1 MEFISVSSSSLGE
14 FGSLSPELWIASQL
28 ASNVKEG
35 TPLSDIVKI
44 SSETRKPNDQQ
55 AIILDTGS
63 ANNGLLNIRIHEVG
77 SKKRTSTKKVFY
89 EGDIIISRLRPYL
102 RQVAYIPRGTFKL
115 LDVSAGYCSTEFYVL
130 RSINNSN
137 IAFLVKW
144 LLSREVQKMIGGAAT
159 GGHHPRFDKTLIIN
173 SNVPLK
179 YQNKK
184 SSEVISTVALE
195 YLRNQISMK
204 AHLNS

>member
-1 MEFISVSSSSLGE
+1 M
-14 FGSLSPELWIASQL
+14 ASQL

-44 SSETRKPNDQQ
+44 SSETSKPNDEQ
-55 AIILDTGS
+55 ALILDTGN
-63 ANNGLLNIRIHEVG
+63 ANNGLLNIRIHEGG
-77 SKKRTSTKKVFY
+77 SKKRISTKKIFY

-102 RQVAYIPRGTFKL
+102 RQVAYIPEGTFKL
-115 LDVSAGYCSTEFYVL
+115 LNVSGGYCSTEFYVL

-137 IAFLVKW
+137 VAFLVKW
-144 LLSREVQKMIGGAAT
+144 LLSAEVQKMIGGAAT
-159 GGHHPRFDKTLIIN
+159 GGHHPRFDKTLILN

-179 YQNKK
+179 YQNDK
-184 SSEVISTVALE
+184 SSKVISTVALE

-204 AHLNS
+204 AHLNY